1 MLSYLDPL
9 LFPDECDILEVSTNR
24 YVYPIFKN
32 GSSSLYESGFRKL
45 STQEVAELNE
55 VEILVRDPFDRF
67 VSGVHSY
74 VEYLDPDLDRTTA
87 LHFINQHI
95 FLNRHFATQ
104 FHWLVNLQR
113 YTRAKIKISPMT
125 ELASMTDLKF
135 NDKPKYDNIRQQLGQ
150 NNKIHFYL
158 QLDKV
163 LTENLLGT
171 TADFQTIVATL
182 KFNYPAVYQEIIER
196 SKTLCNVLV

>member
-9 LFPDECDILEVSTNR
+9 LFPDECDILEVSPNR
-24 YVYPIFKN
+24 FVYPIFKN

-45 STQEVAELNE
+45 SPSEVQEIKTVE
-55 VEILVRDPFDRF
+55 VIVRDPFDRF

-74 VEYLDPDLDRTTA
+74 IEYLDPSLDQKTA
-87 LHFINQHI
+87 LHFIDQYI
-95 FLNRHFATQ
+95 FLNRHFVTQ

-113 YTRAKIKISPMT
+113 FTKAEIKISPMS
-125 ELASMTDLKF
+125 ELVNITDLKF
-135 NDKPKYDNIRQQLGQ
+135 NIKPKYNNIREQLEQ

-163 LTENLLGT
+163 LTEDLLGA
-171 TADFQTIVATL
+171 TADFQTIVRTL
-182 KFNYPAVYQEIIER
+182 KFKYPAVYQEIIER
-196 SKTLCNVLV
+196 SITLCNVLV

>member
-1 MLSYLDPL
+1 MLSYFDPL
-9 LFPDECDILEVSTNR
+9 LFPDECDILEVSPNR

-45 STQEVAELNE
+45 SLEEIRLIDTVEV
-55 VEILVRDPFDRF
+55 LVRDPFERY

-74 VEYLDPDLDRTTA
+74 IEYLDPALDHATV
-87 LHFINQHI
+87 LHFVDQYI
-95 FLNRHFATQ
+95 FLNRHFVTQ

-113 YTRAKIKISPMT
+113 YTKASIKISPMS
-125 ELASMTDLKF
+125 ELASITDLVF
-135 NDKPKYDNIRQQLGQ
+135 NKKPKDNDIRQRLHQ

-163 LTENLLGT
+163 LTEDLLGT
-171 TADFQTIVATL
+171 TADFQTIMDTL
-182 KFNYPAVYQEIIER
+182 KFKYPAVYQEIIGR
-196 SKTLCNVLV
+196 SITLCNVLV